1 MKKRSNKI
9 WKSFVDGEESFE
21 FQLIFTISWAPEES
35 LSSSKE
41 NHTSVIGPNVP
52 KNGVAIV
59 APAPAPGRRSALSAM
74 PSPYKGTQVFQ
85 LVLFNVNRLLKI
97 MIIVLLVWELESFYA
112 AILVLVFFTFPALPK
127 DMF

>member
-52 KNGVAIV
+52 KNGVATV
-59 APAPAPGRRSALSAM
+59 APAHGRRSALSAM

-85 LVLFNVNRLLKI
+85 LVLFNLNRLLKI

-127 DMF
+127 GMF